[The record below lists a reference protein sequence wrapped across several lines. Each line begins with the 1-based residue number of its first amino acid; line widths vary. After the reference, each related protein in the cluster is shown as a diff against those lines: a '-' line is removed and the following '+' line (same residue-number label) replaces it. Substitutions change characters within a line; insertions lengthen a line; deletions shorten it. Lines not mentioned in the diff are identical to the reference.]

1 MLKLASLRVGYPGR
15 RGAVLGDVSLIVEP
29 GAFVC
34 VLGRNGAGK
43 STLMRTIAGL
53 QAPLGGAAFLDDA
66 EIHRL
71 AGPERARRIAVV
83 LTERQNSPGLTV
95 DDVVGM
101 GRQPFT
107 GWRGNLTAED
117 RGIARQSL
125 RCVGAA
131 QFEGRLFDD
140 LSDGERQRV
149 MIARALAQAPS
160 LLVLDE
166 ITAFLDLMGRVEIMS
181 FLRKRAK
188 HSGAIVILSSH
199 DLELSLQFADVVWLL
214 GGNASL
220 EVGTPDE
227 LIASGAVGR
236 AFDTAAVQFSTVHRR
251 FELSEFHR
259 GASPA

>member
-1 MLKLASLRVGYPGR
+1 MLKLASLSVGYAGR
-15 RGAVLGDVSLIVEP
+15 RGVVLSDVSLNARP
-29 GAFVC
+29 GSFVC

-53 QAPLGGAAFLDDA
+53 QTPMAGAAFLRDVD
-66 EIHRL
+66 IHRL

-83 LTERQNSPGLTV
+83 LTERQHSPGLTV

-107 GWRGNLTAED
+107 GWRGSLTADD
-117 RGIARQSL
+117 RGITRQSL
-125 RCVGAA
+125 RSVGAA

-149 MIARALAQAPS
+149 MIARAIAQAPS
-160 LLVLDE
+160 LMVLDE

-181 FLRKRAK
+181 FLRNRARQ
-188 HSGAIVILSSH
+188 SGAIVILSSH

-214 GGNASL
+214 GGDTAV
-220 EVGTPDE
+220 EAGAPDT
-227 LIASGAVGR
+227 LIASGAIGR
-236 AFDTAAVQFSTVHRR
+236 AFDTAAVRFSAVHRR
-251 FELSEFHR
+251 FELSEFHK
-259 GASPA
+259 GDAHA